1 VTTSVNHAAE
11 IERQLLAF
19 VEKHT
24 KKTWTPDDDF
34 FAAGAVSS
42 MFAMQLVVFIESTFD
57 VEVSGDDLVI
67 DNFRTVGAMTALVSR
82 LRGE

>member
-1 VTTSVNHAAE
+1 MTTSVTQAAE
-11 IERQLLAF
+11 IERQLLVF

-24 KKTWTPDDDF
+24 KKTWTPEDDF

-57 VEVSGDDLVI
+57 VEVAGDDLVI
-67 DNFRTVGAMTALVSR
+67 DNFRTVGAMTVLVAR
-82 LRGE
+82 LQGE

>member
-1 VTTSVNHAAE
+1 MTTSVTQAAE

-19 VEKHT
+19 VEKHP
-24 KKTWTPDDDF
+24 KKTWTPEDDF

-57 VEVSGDDLVI
+57 VEVAGDDLVI
-67 DNFRTVGAMTALVSR
+67 DNFRTVGAMTVLVAR
-82 LRGE
+82 LQGE